1 MISIKNVKKVFN
13 KDTTPLIIFDDLS
26 LEIETSKFTTILG
39 RSGSGKSTLLNLIGS
54 LDSVDSGQIII
65 DNVDITKLSKKEISK
80 FRNEKIGFVFQSFFL
95 EPSLSVIDNITLP
108 LAVRGIKQAERN
120 LKAVEV
126 LKYLGIE
133 HKQNEL
139 TGKLSGGEQQRVCIA
154 RALITDPSIILA
166 DEPTGHLDY
175 ENGQEVMKL
184 LRNIANNGK
193 TVLLVTHNLEDAE
206 NYSDRILYMKDGKMS
221 NYDKRL

>member
-1 MISIKNVKKVFN
+1 MINIKNVKKVFN
-13 KDTTPLIIFDDLS
+13 KDTTPLIIFEDLS

-54 LDSVDSGQIII
+54 LDSVDSGEIII
-65 DNVDITKLSKKEISK
+65 DSVDITKLSKKEISR

-108 LAVRGIKQAERN
+108 LAVRGVKQCERD
-120 LKAVEV
+120 LKGIEV
-126 LKYLGIE
+126 LKYLGID
-133 HKQNEL
+133 HKKDEL

-206 NYSDRILYMKDGKMS
+206 KFSDRILYMKDGKLS
-221 NYDKRL
+221 NYYK

>member
-1 MISIKNVKKVFN
+1 MIIIKNVNKVFN
-13 KDTTPLIIFDDLS
+13 KNTAPLIIFEDLS
-26 LEIETSKFTTILG
+26 VEIETSKFTTILG

-65 DNVDITKLSKKEISK
+65 DNVDITKMSKKEISN

-95 EPSLSVIDNITLP
+95 EPTLSVIDNITLP
-108 LAVRGIKQAERN
+108 LAVRGINKRERDI
-120 LKAVEV
+120 KGIEV
-126 LKYLGIE
+126 LTYLGIE
-133 HKQNEL
+133 HKKEEL
-139 TGKLSGGEQQRVCIA
+139 VGKLSGGEQQRVCIA

-175 ENGQEVMKL
+175 ENGQDVMKL

-206 NYSDRILYMKDGKMS
+206 KYSDRILYMKDGKLS
-221 NYDKRL
+221 NYDK